1 MDMRLTSL
9 QNEKWYRWL
18 IFWVLS
24 LGYVLVYFHR
34 LCPAVVAVDMMRDL
48 NAGAALT
55 GFLGAAYFY
64 PYAVMQ
70 LPAGLLSDSWG
81 PRKTITLFFIL
92 AFFGSLLLG
101 LAPSVSWAILGRTA
115 VGFGVAMLFVPAMK
129 ILAVWFTQKEFGFMT
144 GILMAM
150 GGVGSLTA
158 ATPLAALSAGIGW
171 RLSFVVVGCFTLILA
186 GMVWIFVRDKPMI
199 QGKVN
204 SSHRMQP
211 NGASISLGEG
221 IRRVITLP
229 AFWPLGI
236 WFFFDCAVFFSFG
249 GLWGG
254 PYLMQVYNM
263 TRGEAGRILSMLA
276 IGMIIGSPLLSY
288 ISSSVVKGRKPV
300 IVISSIVVL
309 ILTGFLAFF
318 TDRIPVSGMYGI
330 CLGLGIFSS
339 AIVVIGFTANKEL
352 FPVRIAGT
360 ATGLVNLF
368 PFAGGA
374 VFQPFLGFIL
384 EHYPK
389 IGGAFPPEAYQGAFS
404 ALFISSGIALVSSF
418 FIKET
423 LAKESH

>member
-1 MDMRLTSL
+1 
-9 QNEKWYRWL
+9 
-18 IFWVLS
+18 
-24 LGYVLVYFHR
+24 
-34 LCPAVVAVDMMRDL
+34 
-48 NAGAALT
+48 
-55 GFLGAAYFY
+55 
-64 PYAVMQ
+64 
-70 LPAGLLSDSWG
+70 
-81 PRKTITLFFIL
+81 
-92 AFFGSLLLG
+92 
-101 LAPSVSWAILGRTA
+101 
-115 VGFGVAMLFVPAMK
+115 
-129 ILAVWFTQKEFGFMT
+129 
-144 GILMAM
+144 
-150 GGVGSLTA
+150 
-158 ATPLAALSAGIGW
+158 
-171 RLSFVVVGCFTLILA
+171 
-186 GMVWIFVRDKPMI
+186 
-199 QGKVN
+199 
-204 SSHRMQP
+204 
-211 NGASISLGEG
+211 
-221 IRRVITLP
+221 
-229 AFWPLGI
+229 
-236 WFFFDCAVFFSFG
+236 
-249 GLWGG
+249 
-254 PYLMQVYNM
+254 MQVYNM